1 MVEAP
6 LSRLLETDDPGD
18 HVAETRRRL
27 RRIQAES
34 CPDNLRVYLR
44 EMGTVPLLTRRAEI
58 ALARRIERG
67 QRLVT
72 DAVSQTATARN
83 EIRSLGDEVR
93 DGASPVDLCADSDG
107 PLSGVHRKRLLRRIE
122 HIGTLSSEVETI
134 ERGLRRLKQG
144 GRAHRRRRWEGLR
157 SRVRVAREFRVLG
170 LSATAVQQLANSV
183 LENGE
188 EALYVARIRRGM
200 RQVERAKSEL
210 IQSNLRLVVSIAK
223 KCANRGVHFL
233 DLIQE
238 GNMGLMRAVEKFEY
252 RRGYKFSTYA
262 TWWIRQAILRAITNR
277 SRTIRVPTHIN
288 ELIRKIYQVERNYLK
303 ENGELPSPE
312 RLAAELETTVENIIK
327 AKKTAQSMTSLD
339 MPIGHDD
346 DGSVLGDFI
355 EDGSVDSPE
364 RETFEHLLVQE
375 LVKALNERLTDREKR
390 ILELRYGLKDYQP
403 KTLDE
408 VGIVFGISR
417 ERVRQIQKEA
427 LTKLQDSDLKQKLE
441 WFKLL
446 SEAA

>member
-1 MVEAP
+1 MKESGATLN
-6 LSRLLETDDPGD
+6 LSKNLSNKPEGKRNL
-18 HVAETRRRL
+18 AEERSTR
-27 RRIQAES
+27 S
-34 CPDNLRVYLR
+34 DNPIRTYFGEISR
-44 EMGTVPLLTRRAEI
+44 VPLLTRE
-58 ALARRIERG
+58 
-67 QRLVT
+67 
-72 DAVSQTATARN
+72 
-83 EIRSLGDEVR
+83 DEVR
-93 DGASPVDLCADSDG
+93 
-107 PLSGVHRKRLLRRIE
+107 LSKRIE
-122 HIGTLSSEVETI
+122 TGD
-134 ERGLRRLKQG
+134 Q
-144 GRAHRRRRWEGLR
+144 
-157 SRVRVAREFRVLG
+157 
-170 LSATAVQQLANSV
+170 
-183 LENGE
+183 
-188 EALYVARIRRGM
+188 
-200 RQVERAKSEL
+200 RAKEEL
-210 IQSNLRLVVSIAK
+210 AEANLRLVVSIAK
-223 KCANRGVHFL
+223 KYRGCGLPFL

-238 GNMGLMRAVEKFEY
+238 GNLGLMKAIEKFDY
-252 RRGYKFSTYA
+252 TKGYKFSTYA

-303 ENGELPSPE
+303 EHGEMPTPE
-312 RLAAELETTVENIIK
+312 RLAGELETTVENIIK

-355 EDGSVDSPE
+355 EDGSVESPE

-375 LVKALNERLTDREKR
+375 LVKALDERLTDREKR
-390 ILELRYGLKDYQP
+390 ILELRYGLNDYQP

-408 VGIVFGISR
+408 VGVEFGISR

>member
-1 MVEAP
+1 MKKSGATIN
-6 LSRLLETDDPGD
+6 LSKNLSNKPEGKRNL
-18 HVAETRRRL
+18 AEERSAR
-27 RRIQAES
+27 S
-34 CPDNLRVYLR
+34 DNPIRTYFGEISR
-44 EMGTVPLLTRRAEI
+44 VPLLTRE
-58 ALARRIERG
+58 
-67 QRLVT
+67 
-72 DAVSQTATARN
+72 
-83 EIRSLGDEVR
+83 DEVR
-93 DGASPVDLCADSDG
+93 
-107 PLSGVHRKRLLRRIE
+107 LSKRIE
-122 HIGTLSSEVETI
+122 KGD
-134 ERGLRRLKQG
+134 Q
-144 GRAHRRRRWEGLR
+144 
-157 SRVRVAREFRVLG
+157 
-170 LSATAVQQLANSV
+170 
-183 LENGE
+183 
-188 EALYVARIRRGM
+188 
-200 RQVERAKSEL
+200 RAKEEL
-210 IQSNLRLVVSIAK
+210 AEANLRLVVSIAK
-223 KCANRGVHFL
+223 KYRGCGLPFL

-238 GNMGLMRAVEKFEY
+238 GNLGLMKAIEKFDY
-252 RRGYKFSTYA
+252 TKGYKFSTYA

-303 ENGELPSPE
+303 ENGELPTPE
-312 RLAAELETTVENIIK
+312 KLAVELETTVENIIK

-355 EDGSVDSPE
+355 EDGSVESPE

-375 LVKALNERLTDREKR
+375 LVKALDERLTDREKR
-390 ILELRYGLKDYQP
+390 ILELRYGLNDYQP

-427 LTKLQDSDLKQKLE
+427 LTKLQDSALKQKLE

>member
-1 MVEAP
+1 MKESRATIN
-6 LSRLLETDDPGD
+6 LSKNLSKKPED
-18 HVAETRRRL
+18 RRRHL
-27 RRIQAES
+27 AEERS
-34 CPDNLRVYLR
+34 ARSNNPIRTYFGEISR
-44 EMGTVPLLTRRAEI
+44 VPLLTRE
-58 ALARRIERG
+58 
-67 QRLVT
+67 
-72 DAVSQTATARN
+72 
-83 EIRSLGDEVR
+83 DEVR
-93 DGASPVDLCADSDG
+93 
-107 PLSGVHRKRLLRRIE
+107 LSKRIE
-122 HIGTLSSEVETI
+122 AGD
-134 ERGLRRLKQG
+134 Q
-144 GRAHRRRRWEGLR
+144 
-157 SRVRVAREFRVLG
+157 
-170 LSATAVQQLANSV
+170 
-183 LENGE
+183 
-188 EALYVARIRRGM
+188 
-200 RQVERAKSEL
+200 RAKEEL
-210 IQSNLRLVVSIAK
+210 AEANLRLVVSIAK
-223 KCANRGVHFL
+223 KYRGCGLPFL

-238 GNMGLMRAVEKFEY
+238 GNLGLMKAIEKFDY
-252 RRGYKFSTYA
+252 TKGYKFSTYA

-303 ENGELPSPE
+303 ENGELPTPVK
-312 RLAAELETTVENIIK
+312 LAAELETTVENIIK

-375 LVKALNERLTDREKR
+375 LERALEERLTDREKR

-427 LTKLQDSDLKQKLE
+427 LAKLQDSDLKQKLE

>member
-1 MVEAP
+1 MKESRATID
-6 LSRLLETDDPGD
+6 LSKNLSKKPED
-18 HVAETRRRL
+18 RRRHL
-27 RRIQAES
+27 AEERS
-34 CPDNLRVYLR
+34 SRSDNPIRTYFGEISR
-44 EMGTVPLLTRRAEI
+44 VPLLTRE
-58 ALARRIERG
+58 
-67 QRLVT
+67 
-72 DAVSQTATARN
+72 
-83 EIRSLGDEVR
+83 DEVR
-93 DGASPVDLCADSDG
+93 
-107 PLSGVHRKRLLRRIE
+107 LSKRIE
-122 HIGTLSSEVETI
+122 AGD
-134 ERGLRRLKQG
+134 Q
-144 GRAHRRRRWEGLR
+144 
-157 SRVRVAREFRVLG
+157 
-170 LSATAVQQLANSV
+170 
-183 LENGE
+183 
-188 EALYVARIRRGM
+188 
-200 RQVERAKSEL
+200 RAKEEL
-210 IQSNLRLVVSIAK
+210 AEANLRLVVSIAK
-223 KCANRGVHFL
+223 KYRGCGLPFL

-238 GNMGLMRAVEKFEY
+238 GNLGLMKAIEKFDY
-252 RRGYKFSTYA
+252 TKGYKFSTYA

-303 ENGELPSPE
+303 ENGELPTPE
-312 RLAAELETTVENIIK
+312 KLAAELETTVENIIK

-355 EDGSVDSPE
+355 EDGSVESPE

-375 LVKALNERLTDREKR
+375 LERALEERLTDREKR

-427 LTKLQDSDLKQKLE
+427 LSKLQDSDLKQKLE

-446 SEAA
+446 SEAP

>member
-1 MVEAP
+1 MKESGATIN
-6 LSRLLETDDPGD
+6 LSKNLSNKPEGKRNL
-18 HVAETRRRL
+18 AEERSTR
-27 RRIQAES
+27 S
-34 CPDNLRVYLR
+34 DNPIRTYFGEISR
-44 EMGTVPLLTRRAEI
+44 VPLLTRE
-58 ALARRIERG
+58 
-67 QRLVT
+67 
-72 DAVSQTATARN
+72 
-83 EIRSLGDEVR
+83 DEVR
-93 DGASPVDLCADSDG
+93 
-107 PLSGVHRKRLLRRIE
+107 LSKRIE
-122 HIGTLSSEVETI
+122 TGD
-134 ERGLRRLKQG
+134 Q
-144 GRAHRRRRWEGLR
+144 
-157 SRVRVAREFRVLG
+157 
-170 LSATAVQQLANSV
+170 
-183 LENGE
+183 
-188 EALYVARIRRGM
+188 
-200 RQVERAKSEL
+200 RAKEEL
-210 IQSNLRLVVSIAK
+210 AEANLRLVVSIAK
-223 KCANRGVHFL
+223 KYRGCGLPFL

-238 GNMGLMRAVEKFEY
+238 GNLGLMKAIEKFDY
-252 RRGYKFSTYA
+252 TKGYKFSTYA

-312 RLAAELETTVENIIK
+312 KLAAELETTVENIIK

>member
-1 MVEAP
+1 MKESRATID
-6 LSRLLETDDPGD
+6 LSKNLSKKPED
-18 HVAETRRRL
+18 RRRHL
-27 RRIQAES
+27 AEERS
-34 CPDNLRVYLR
+34 SRSDNPIRTYFGEISR
-44 EMGTVPLLTRRAEI
+44 VPLLTRE
-58 ALARRIERG
+58 
-67 QRLVT
+67 
-72 DAVSQTATARN
+72 
-83 EIRSLGDEVR
+83 DEVR
-93 DGASPVDLCADSDG
+93 
-107 PLSGVHRKRLLRRIE
+107 LSKRIE
-122 HIGTLSSEVETI
+122 AGD
-134 ERGLRRLKQG
+134 Q
-144 GRAHRRRRWEGLR
+144 
-157 SRVRVAREFRVLG
+157 
-170 LSATAVQQLANSV
+170 
-183 LENGE
+183 
-188 EALYVARIRRGM
+188 
-200 RQVERAKSEL
+200 RAKEEL
-210 IQSNLRLVVSIAK
+210 AEANLRLVVSIAK
-223 KCANRGVHFL
+223 KYRGCGLPFL

-238 GNMGLMRAVEKFEY
+238 GNLGLMKAIEKFDY
-252 RRGYKFSTYA
+252 TKGYKFSTYA

-303 ENGELPSPE
+303 ENGELPTPE
-312 RLAAELETTVENIIK
+312 KLAVELETTVENIIK

-355 EDGSVDSPE
+355 EDGSVESPE

-375 LVKALNERLTDREKR
+375 LERALDERLTDREKR

-408 VGIVFGISR
+408 VGVEFGISR